1 LLRDALVEDSAE
13 LQLEEQKLP
22 TVCTEEQGMILLQTF
37 FFVSTLFQLGP
48 ANYTLTMLM
57 FRSM

>member
-37 FFVSTLFQLGP
+37 FLFQHFS
-48 ANYTLTMLM
+48 N
-57 FRSM
+57 